1 MQIMNKIKI
10 FSVIFLSLYTL
21 TLSAKDYK
29 ASLFGIK
36 SEGFTLNTRSI
47 QKAVD
52 FISENGGGKLIF
64 YVGRYL
70 TGTIELKSNV
80 TIELKEGAVLIA
92 TSSVYDY
99 FGVKGTR
106 ALIMAD
112 GQQNIGIF
120 GKGVIEGQGATL
132 LEQIEIQIQKGYL
145 RETITQAS
153 PSLIAMNNCTQITLD
168 QFNLMA
174 ACGNALSISGC
185 KNLTCSR
192 LSVISTAV
200 KGSKGIVIDGCDG
213 VHLTGLYFETSG
225 EELSSA
231 GISKNISVTDCK
243 NKNGKMVQLKN

>member
-1 MQIMNKIKI
+1 MNKIKI

-36 SEGFTLNTRSI
+36 SEGFTLNTHSI

-106 ALIMAD
+106 ALILAD
-112 GQQNIGIF
+112 GQQNIGII
-120 GKGVIEGQGATL
+120 GKGVIEGEGPAL
-132 LEQIEIQIQKGYL
+132 LEQIEIQIKKGYL
-145 RETITQAS
+145 RETAVQAS
-153 PSLIAMNNCTQITLD
+153 PLLIVMNNCSKIILD
-168 QFNLMA
+168 QFNMMN
-174 ACGNALSISGC
+174 ACGNVLSYSGC

-192 LSVISTAV
+192 LTVISTAV
-200 KGSKGIVIDGCDG
+200 KGSKGIVIADCDG
-213 VHLTGLYFETSG
+213 VQLTGLFIETSG
-225 EELSSA
+225 EEISSA
-231 GISKNISVTDCK
+231 GTSKNISVAGCK
-243 NKNGKMVQLKN
+243 NRNGKNLQVKK